1 MSGSKRYPAELRE
14 RAVRMVAE
22 VRTEHSSQWGAIRP
36 VAEKLGIGS
45 TQTLANW
52 VNQDQVDRGQRPG
65 VTTDAAEELRKL
77 RAENRELKQ
86 ANEILKSASTFFA
99 AELDRRNR

>member
-1 MSGSKRYPAELRE
+1 MMSGSQRYPAELRE

-22 VRTEHSSQWGAIRP
+22 VRPEHSSQWAAVRS

-52 VNQDQVDRGQRPG
+52 VNQSQVDRGQRLG
-65 VTTDAAEELRKL
+65 MTIDADEELRKL
-77 RAENRELKQ
+77 RSENREL
-86 ANEILKSASTFFA
+86 
-99 AELDRRNR
+99 